1 MLNGTE
7 VLLPTGR
14 AVLRQWDA
22 FNGSGLMHGKPM
34 PAVVGFSTISY
45 WKLAAALLVLY
56 LTWEQ
61 AYFLASRRKKSGKM
75 LPGPPFAVPIVG
87 GVVQMVMDP
96 FKFWEDQ
103 RLAAFPGL
111 SYNSILGKLMV
122 FSTDVEVSRKMLSVN
137 DESSLLMAVHPSAKE
152 ILGPNNLAFMHG
164 PAHKAIRKSFL
175 ALFTRK
181 ALGTYVELQDGIVR
195 AHISKWLAANEGQEI
210 EIRPFIRDMNAATSQ
225 HVFAG
230 PYLDDEAER
239 VKFSAAFM
247 DMTQGFLAFPLCM
260 PGTQVWKGKQ
270 GRLFILGVLRKA
282 AARSK
287 AAMQSGVEPRCL
299 MDFWALR
306 CLEEIAEAAAAGT
319 PPPGHTSD
327 EAMADT
333 VMDFL
338 FASQDASTASLVWL
352 TAVLAERPDV
362 LAKVREEQ
370 ARLRPDASATISGEV
385 LNQMTYS
392 RQVVKEVLRY
402 RPPAPMVPQ
411 ITQAD
416 FPLTEDYTAPKGALL
431 MPSLI
436 AASMQG
442 YKDADKF
449 DPDRFG
455 PERKED
461 VTCAKNFMTFGFG
474 PHYCVGR
481 EYATNHLI
489 VYLAILATS
498 CDWTRRRTQAS
509 ADDSKNWLYLPTIYP
524 HESLITL
531 HSKAVQSA

>member
-1 MLNGTE
+1 MLNASELLLGTAGLE
-7 VLLPTGR
+7 LM
-14 AVLRQWDA
+14 QWTTTNDTVMV
-22 FNGSGLMHGKPM
+22 SGKP
-34 PAVVGFSTISY
+34 PLRDLGSPSISY
-45 WKLAAALLVLY
+45 WKLAMALVVLF

-61 AYFLASRRKKSGKM
+61 AYFLAKRRRRSGKM
-75 LPGPPFAVPIVG
+75 LPGPSYAVPLVG
-87 GVVQMVMDP
+87 GVVQMVLDP
-96 FKFWEDQ
+96 YKFWEDQ
-103 RLAAFPGL
+103 RKAAFPGL

-122 FSTDVEVSRKMLSVN
+122 FSTDVDVSRRMLSVN
-137 DESSLLMAVHPSAKE
+137 DESSLLMAVHPSAKA

-181 ALGTYVELQDGIVR
+181 ALGTYVELQDGVVR
-195 AHISKWLAANEGQEI
+195 AHIADWLAAAQGREI
-210 EIRPFIRDMNAATSQ
+210 EIRHFIRDMNAATSQ

-230 PYLDDEAER
+230 PYLDDGAER
-239 VKFSAAFM
+239 EKFSAAFM
-247 DMTQGFLAFPLCM
+247 DMTQGFLAFPLCL

-287 AAMQSGVEPRCL
+287 AALQAGVEPRCL

-306 CLEEIAEAAAAGT
+306 CLEEIAESEAAGEA
-319 PPPGHTSD
+319 PPGHTSD

-333 VMDFL
+333 IMDFL

-352 TAVLAERPDV
+352 TAILAQRPDV
-362 LAKVREEQ
+362 LQKVREEQ
-370 ARLRPDASATISGEV
+370 ARLRPEASATITGDV

-411 ITQAD
+411 ITQAE

-442 YKDADKF
+442 FTDAHAF

-461 VTCAKNFMTFGFG
+461 MTCAKNFLTFGCG

-481 EYATNHLI
+481 EYASNHLI

-498 CDWTRRRTQAS
+498 CDWTRRRTEAS
-509 ADDSKNWLYLPTIYP
+509 ADDASNWLYLPTIYP
-524 HESLITL
+524 HDSLITL
-531 HSKAVQSA
+531 HPRGALSA